1 MAAWAVTSVSFS
13 LASKAT
19 VELVD
24 ISKNFGAIAALRSIS
39 LTVRKGEFISLL
51 GPSGCGKTTLLR
63 IIAGLEQPSSGGIK
77 ILGSRVDALP
87 PYLRNIGMVFQQ
99 YALFPHKSVRKNIEF
114 GLRYRTQLGRSE
126 REDEIKR
133 ALALVRLPEYEQRRP
148 HQLSGGEQQ
157 RIALARAIV
166 TRPDVLLLD
175 EPLSNLDAK
184 LRDEMRIEIKDIHR
198 TLGITFIYVT
208 HDRREALT
216 MSDRVVVMRAG
227 RIEQIGS
234 AQEVYERPMTRH
246 VAQFMGHG
254 NILPATVVGATPEGP
269 QLRLADGTEVDARG
283 PTGLTSGILVDLVIR
298 SDSLTIHAE
307 QSIAASAR
315 ERTFPAVAR
324 TVLYSGSFLDLHLT
338 LDDGTVLRAEVPN
351 DGRVALVTG
360 QRVFLSIRP
369 HGTWVLARQEEGKS
383 GV

>member
-1 MAAWAVTSVSFS
+1 MAAWAVTSASSS
-13 LASKAT
+13 LAFEAA

-24 ISKNFGAIAALRSIS
+24 IGKKFGAVAALRGIS

-63 IIAGLEQPSSGGIK
+63 IIAGLEQPSNGAIK
-77 ILGSRVDALP
+77 ILGSRVDVLP

-99 YALFPHKSVRKNIEF
+99 YALFPHKSVHKNIEF
-114 GLRYRTQLGRSE
+114 GLRYRTRLGSSE
-126 REDEIKR
+126 REKEIKR
-133 ALALVRLPEYEQRRP
+133 TLALVRLPEYGQRRP
-148 HQLSGGEQQ
+148 NQLSGGEQQ

-184 LRDEMRIEIKDIHR
+184 LRDEMRVEIKEIHR
-198 TLGITFIYVT
+198 ALGITFIYVT
-208 HDRREALT
+208 HDRHEALA

-227 RIEQIGS
+227 EIEQVGS
-234 AQEVYERPMTRH
+234 AQEVYERPATHH

-254 NILPATVVGATPEGP
+254 NILPATVLGTSPEGP
-269 QLRLADGTEVDARG
+269 RLRLADGTEVDARG
-283 PTGLTSGILVDLVIR
+283 PSGLMAGIPVDLVIR
-298 SDSLTIHAE
+298 GDSLSIYAE
-307 QSIAASAR
+307 QSVAASAR

-324 TVLYSGSFLDLHLT
+324 TVLYGGSFLDLHLT
-338 LDDGTVLRAEVPN
+338 LDDGTALRAELPN
-351 DGRVALVTG
+351 DGRIAPVMG
-360 QRVFLSIRP
+360 QRVLLGIRP
-369 HGTWVLARQEEGKS
+369 HGTWVLARHEEGKS